1 MSFTHLHLHTEYS
14 LLDGACRIDSLMDH
28 VKSLGQTSV
37 AITDHGVMYGAVDFY
52 KAAKAAGIKPI
63 IGVEAYIADG
73 SMKTQHG
80 VADKIRHHLVLLCE
94 NNEGYRNLIK
104 LVSDSFTD
112 GFYVKPRMD
121 KELLRK
127 YSKGIIALSACLA
140 GEIPTLLANDKYDEA
155 KAVALEYNDIFGR
168 GNFFLEVQNHGL
180 PEEIKIIP
188 KLQRLSKETG
198 IPLVATNDAHYLK
211 KEDSKIQ
218 KILVC
223 IQTNHTIDEDTGLDF
238 RTDEFY
244 VKSEAEMRELFKFI
258 PEAIENTE
266 HIANRCNVE
275 FEFGKIKLPHFD
287 LPENVPAD
295 TPHEEYLSELA
306 RTGFHARYEGRV
318 TSDTLKNYYDRMQ
331 YELSVINSMGY
342 TDYYLIVHDFVAYA
356 KSQGIPVGPGRGS
369 GAGSIVAYCIGITD
383 IDPMKYN
390 LIFERFLNPERVSM
404 PDFDIDFCYERRS
417 EVIDYVISKYGED
430 RVAQIVTFGTLAARA
445 AVKDVGRVLGIPYAK
460 VDDVSK
466 KIPWKLGHNLK
477 KAISANPEL
486 KKLYDTDLQV
496 HELIDIALKIEGMP
510 RHTSTHAAGVVITR
524 DAVNEYVPLAKKDD
538 SVVTQY
544 TMTALDELGLLK
556 MDFLGLRTLTV
567 VADTENLIRKKEPE
581 FSVDDIDYC
590 DSATYEMFG
599 KGETEGVF
607 QFESTGLRAVMTQF
621 KPTSIEDLTALTSLY
636 RPGPMDSIPT
646 YIRNRHN
653 KNLITYKTPQLEN
666 ILGVTYGCLVYQEQV
681 MQICRELAGYS
692 LGHADIVRRAMSKKK
707 HDVMEKERTAFVE
720 GCMNRGIDER
730 TANSVFDDMTS
741 FASYAFNKSHAAAY
755 ATLAFK
761 TAYLKCHYPAEFMA
775 CQITSVLHF
784 TDKVREYIAEC
795 NSLGIEI
802 LPPDVN
808 RSFGKF
814 TILDGKICFG
824 LLAVKGLGTALID
837 DIVNERETNGRYV
850 SFYEF
855 LKRIHGRNFNR
866 KAIESLVKCGALD
879 SLGLNRRQM
888 LVILPEIISE
898 LDNDRRKNVDGQLGF
913 FDMGNDDLTS
923 SLSEREI
930 PVLPELSKNDL
941 LLYEKETTGLYISGH
956 PMQDYEDISRRVG
969 SAKIC
974 ELLEASDDGTTKYR
988 DNSLVRLVTLV
999 SGIKVKV
1006 TKNNTT
1012 MANAI
1017 AEDITGAI
1025 ELVVFPKTYA
1035 QYGAILKENDV
1046 YIIEGRLSVNPEEK
1060 PQLICMTAEVCS
1072 PASISVAEQT
1082 ALPNA
1087 SPRSAASPN
1096 ASPRSGASPN
1106 ANAQAQAKPCPAM
1119 AARHGLANSSNAA
1132 STTTVNATTVNV
1144 TTASATTTNANA
1156 SPSPQTSAKQKRRGL
1171 FLRFASRDDARI
1183 SVCTSLLASFE
1194 SGNIPVYFFF
1204 EDENKYTPCL
1214 NPDKVSVSAESFSRL
1229 ENVLGK
1235 KNVALQ

>member
-1 MSFTHLHLHTEYS
+1 MGFTHLHLHTEYS
-14 LLDGACRIDSLMDH
+14 LLDGACRIEPLMERIRD
-28 VKSLGQTSV
+28 LGQTSV
-37 AITDHGVMYGAVDFY
+37 AMTDHGVMYGAIDFY

-63 IGVEAYIADG
+63 IGVEAYIAEG
-73 SMKTQHG
+73 SIKSKQG

-94 NNEGYRNLIK
+94 NNEGYQNLIK
-104 LVSDSFTD
+104 LVSDSFTE

-127 YSKGIIALSACLA
+127 HSKGLIALSACLA
-140 GEIPTLLANDKYDEA
+140 GEIPTLLLNDDYEGA
-155 KAVALEYNDIFGR
+155 KAVALEYNEIFGQ

-188 KLQRLSKETG
+188 KLQRISQETG
-198 IPLVATNDAHYLK
+198 IPLVATNDAHYLT
-211 KEDSKIQ
+211 KEDSKVQ

-244 VKSEAEMRELFKFI
+244 VKSEGEMRELFKFI
-258 PEAIENTE
+258 PEAIDNTE
-266 HIANRCNVE
+266 RIAERCNVE

-287 LPENVPAD
+287 LPENAAPGIS
-295 TPHEEYLSELA
+295 HEEYLGALA
-306 RTGFHARYEGRV
+306 LAGLRKRYDGKV
-318 TSDTLKNYYDRMQ
+318 TPEVYAQYKERMD

-342 TDYYLIVHDFVAYA
+342 TDYYLIVYDFVAYA
-356 KSQGIPVGPGRGS
+356 KRRGIPVGPGRGS
-369 GAGSIVAYCIGITD
+369 GAGSIVAYCVGITD
-383 IDPMKYN
+383 VDPMKYN

-417 EVIDYVISKYGED
+417 EVIDYVIKKYGSD

-460 VDDVSK
+460 VDEVSK
-466 KIPWKLGHNLK
+466 KIPWKLGHNLR
-477 KAISANPEL
+477 KAIAANPEL

-496 HELIDIALKIEGMP
+496 KELIDTALKIEGMP

-567 VADTENLIRKKEPE
+567 VSDTEKLIREREPE
-581 FSVDDIDYC
+581 FSVDKIDYT
-590 DSATYEMFG
+590 DKATYEMFG
-599 KGETEGVF
+599 RGDTEGVF
-607 QFESTGLRAVMTQF
+607 QFESTGLRIVMTQF

-646 YIRNRHN
+646 YIKNRHN
-653 KNLITYKTPQLEN
+653 QNLIRYKTPQLES

-707 HDVMEKERTAFVE
+707 HDVMERERTAFVA
-720 GCMNRGIDER
+720 GCSERGIDEK

-775 CQITSVLHF
+775 SQITSVLHF

-795 NSLGIEI
+795 NVLGIEI

-808 RSFGKF
+808 RSFDKF
-814 TILDGKICFG
+814 TICDGKIAFG
-824 LLAVKGLGTALID
+824 LLAVKGLGTGFIA
-837 DIVNERETNGRYV
+837 DIVENREREGEYT

-855 LKRIHGRNFNR
+855 LKRVHGRNFNR
-866 KAIESLVKCGALD
+866 KAAESLIKCGALD

-888 LVILPEIISE
+888 LVMLPEIIAEFDS
-898 LDNDRRKNVDGQLGF
+898 DRRKNVEGQLGL
-913 FDMGNDDLTS
+913 FDMGNENLNS
-923 SLSEREI
+923 ALSGPEI
-930 PVLPELSKNDL
+930 PDLPELSKTDL
-941 LLYEKETTGLYISGH
+941 LIYEKETTGLYISGH
-956 PMQDYEDISRRVG
+956 PMQDYAEMSKRVG

-974 ELLEASDDGTTKYR
+974 ELLEASEDGTTKYR
-988 DNSLVRLVTLV
+988 DNSAVRLLAMI
-999 SGIKVKV
+999 SDIKVKV
-1006 TKNNTT
+1006 TKSNTT
-1012 MANAI
+1012 MANALI
-1017 AEDITGAI
+1017 EDITGAI
-1025 ELVVFPKTYA
+1025 ELTVFPKTYS
-1035 QYGAILKENDV
+1035 QYGGLLKENEV
-1046 YIIEGRLSVNPEEK
+1046 YIIEGRLSVNADEK
-1060 PQLICMTAEVCS
+1060 PQLICLSVTACTPETI
-1072 PASISVAEQT
+1072 AAAEQT
-1082 ALPNA
+1082 AGHFGA
-1087 SPRSAASPN
+1087 RAKSA
-1096 ASPRSGASPN
+1096 
-1106 ANAQAQAKPCPAM
+1106 QTQPA
-1119 AARHGLANSSNAA
+1119 R
-1132 STTTVNATTVNV
+1132 NV
-1144 TTASATTTNANA
+1144 QQPQPDTA
-1156 SPSPQTSAKQKRRGL
+1156 AKQKRHGL
-1171 FLRFASRDDARI
+1171 FLRFASRNDAHI
-1183 SVCTSLLASFE
+1183 SACSSVLATLKPGDS
-1194 SGNIPVYFFF
+1194 PVYFFF
-1204 EDENKYTPCL
+1204 EDEQKYSLC
-1214 NPDKVSVSAESFSRL
+1214 PDFGALTVTDGALTELRS
-1229 ENVLGK
+1229 VLGE